1 MKSRFPLILISLLTV
16 ICSLAS
22 VSTPLPNREGQGGG
36 SAVGRSSSPR
46 KKGSL
51 VVLLHTD
58 ELYYNQRINPDAQ
71 ILVGNVRFRHD
82 GVILT
87 CDSALY
93 YEASNS
99 FDAFGHVKMNQ
110 GDTLTL
116 TSDVLYYDGFD
127 QMAMARYNVI
137 LTHRESRLYCDSLDY
152 DRLYDLGYFFQ
163 GGKLVD
169 KDNTLTSE
177 WGQYSPG
184 TREAVFNYNVDL
196 RNPKFTLLS
205 DTLHYNTGTE
215 IARIVGPSN
224 IDNGDNHIYSERG
237 TYDTRNDRAHLL
249 DRSIVSNKGRTITGD
264 SLDYIGEGDISKA
277 FRNVVYTDNV
287 NKNMF
292 TGHYGLYCDS
302 LGYAE
307 AADSAVL
314 IDYSQRD
321 SFYCHA
327 DTFKLFTYHINTDSV
342 WRETRGY
349 HHVRAY
355 RVDVQAVCDSM
366 VFISKDSCLTMYHD
380 PILWQQG
387 QQLLGEEIKAWTNDS
402 TIDST
407 YVIRQALSVEYVDTL
422 CYNQVTGDVMR
433 SYFRDGKMKLT
444 WVEGNVFVKYFP
456 LDSDSLMIGLLHSE
470 SSELKLFM
478 GSDKVDKI
486 WMPASEGRLHPLA
499 LIPPDQRYLPNFQW
513 FDYVRPLNKTDIF
526 NWRPKKPG
534 TELKPS
540 VQHEKPQSKKKNKQ
554 APASKKAPVPVK

>member
-1 MKSRFPLILISLLTV
+1 MQKRHPFILIPLFALLYSV
-16 ICSLAS
+16 AA
-22 VSTPLPNREGQGGG
+22 VSTPLPLREGQGGESG
-36 SAVGRSSSPR
+36 NSSR
-46 KKGSL
+46 KKGSR

-58 ELYYNQRINPDAQ
+58 KLYFNQRINPDAQ

-110 GDTLTL
+110 ADTLTL

-169 KDNTLTSE
+169 KENTLTSE
-177 WGQYSPG
+177 WGQYCPG

-327 DTFKLFTYHINTDSV
+327 DTFKLFTYNLNTDSV
-342 WRETRGY
+342 WREMRGY

-407 YVIRQALSVEYVDTL
+407 YVIRQALSVEYVDTM

-444 WVEGNVFVKYFP
+444 WVEGNVLVKYFP

-478 GSDKVDKI
+478 GPEKVDKI

-499 LIPPDQRYLPNFQW
+499 LIPPEQRYLENFHW
-513 FDYVRPLNKTDIF
+513 FDYVRPLNKDDIF
-526 NWRPKKPG
+526 IWRPKKPG

-540 VQHEKPQSKKKNKQ
+540 VQHENPKAKKKGKQQ
-554 APASKKAPVPVK
+554 APASKKAPAPTK

>member
-36 SAVGRSSSPR
+36 SAVGGSSSPR

>member
-1 MKSRFPLILISLLTV
+1 
-16 ICSLAS
+16 
-22 VSTPLPNREGQGGG
+22 
-36 SAVGRSSSPR
+36 
-46 KKGSL
+46 
-51 VVLLHTD
+51 
-58 ELYYNQRINPDAQ
+58 
-71 ILVGNVRFRHD
+71 
-82 GVILT
+82 
-87 CDSALY
+87 
-93 YEASNS
+93 
-99 FDAFGHVKMNQ
+99 MNQ

-237 TYDTRNDRAHLL
+237 TYDTRNDRAYLL

>member
-1 MKSRFPLILISLLTV
+1 M
-16 ICSLAS
+16 
-22 VSTPLPNREGQGGG
+22 
-36 SAVGRSSSPR
+36 
-46 KKGSL
+46 
-51 VVLLHTD
+51 LLHTD
-58 ELYYNQRINPDAQ
+58 ELYFNQRINPDAQ

-137 LTHRESRLYCDSLDY
+137 LTHHESRLYCDSLDY

-264 SLDYIGEGDISKA
+264 SLDS
-277 FRNVVYTDNV
+277 
-287 NKNMF
+287 
-292 TGHYGLYCDS
+292 TGLEVTALYSDGTSS
-302 LGYAE
+302 LLASDAYSLNASTL
-307 AADSAVL
+307 SA
-314 IDYSQRD
+314 
-321 SFYCHA
+321 
-327 DTFKLFTYHINTDSV
+327 
-342 WRETRGY
+342 
-349 HHVRAY
+349 
-355 RVDVQAVCDSM
+355 
-366 VFISKDSCLTMYHD
+366 
-380 PILWQQG
+380 IL
-387 QQLLGEEIKAWTNDS
+387 
-402 TIDST
+402 
-407 YVIRQALSVEYVDTL
+407 
-422 CYNQVTGDVMR
+422 
-433 SYFRDGKMKLT
+433 
-444 WVEGNVFVKYFP
+444 
-456 LDSDSLMIGLLHSE
+456 
-470 SSELKLFM
+470 
-478 GSDKVDKI
+478 
-486 WMPASEGRLHPLA
+486 AS
-499 LIPPDQRYLPNFQW
+499 I
-513 FDYVRPLNKTDIF
+513 
-526 NWRPKKPG
+526 
-534 TELKPS
+534 
-540 VQHEKPQSKKKNKQ
+540 
-554 APASKKAPVPVK
+554 